1 MQPCVSTWDDRGSC
15 YIYTTTLGRFW
26 AGLRPKFGP
35 GPLQTS
41 PAREILII
49 YIYINRRELYKS
61 GDQL

>member
-15 YIYTTTLGRFW
+15 YIYIYTTTLGRFW

-49 YIYINRRELYKS
+49 KIYKS
-61 GDQL
+61 SRII